1 MKLSVCI
8 PVYNFDVR
16 QLVYNLNDEIKR
28 NKIDAE
34 IILIDDASES
44 QFKSINETLKNQVRD
59 FIFLEKNIGR
69 SEIRN
74 LFLDYAVGEYFLFL
88 DCDGKIID
96 PDFLKKYT
104 TFLEK
109 NITAEIVYGGRTV
122 SKKPPEDDYALR
134 WKFALERENLSVSK
148 RIHKEYLSFQT
159 NNFVI
164 KKETLHKV
172 RFNTEFEKY
181 GYEDLLFA
189 MELKSKTIKIN
200 HIENPVFNNDI
211 ETSKVYIKKVDES
224 IESLARMLK
233 KTFIKDKLSE
243 IKLVRAYHFIKKTH
257 SEFLFLAVFN
267 LINSSIKKNL
277 LSGNPNLRNLDMYKL
292 GLLLGKMKN

>member
-28 NKIDAE
+28 NKINAE

-69 SEIRN
+69 SKIRN
-74 LFLDYAVGEYFLFL
+74 LFLEYAVGEYFLFL

-96 PDFLKKYT
+96 PDFLKKYIQ
-104 TFLEK
+104 FIEQ
-109 NITAEIVYGGRTV
+109 NPNAYVIYGGRTV
-122 SKKPPEDDYALR
+122 CKNLPEDDYILR
-134 WKFALERENLSVSK
+134 WKFAVKRENLAVSERARK
-148 RIHKEYLSFQT
+148 AYLSFQT

-164 KKETLHKV
+164 QKETLRKIN
-172 RFNTEFEKY
+172 FNSEFEKY

-211 ETSKVYIKKVDES
+211 ETSKVYIKKVNES

-233 KTFIKDKLSE
+233 NTFIKDKLSE

-267 LINSSIKKNL
+267 LINSRIKKNL